1 MFDYEHK
8 NIGGFKNTGNH
19 IGFYAHELQELFSE
33 YPKIVFGVKDDV
45 DENGEIKIQTIDTT
59 TLNYLL
65 MRSIQ
70 EMKKENDSLK
80 NEILQIKQFLNL

>member
-1 MFDYEHK
+1 
-8 NIGGFKNTGNH
+8 
-19 IGFYAHELQELFSE
+19 LFSE

-70 EMKKENDSLK
+70 ELKQENDSLK
-80 NEILQIKQFLNL
+80 TEYDERIQTLESQLENVLSRLNAAGI